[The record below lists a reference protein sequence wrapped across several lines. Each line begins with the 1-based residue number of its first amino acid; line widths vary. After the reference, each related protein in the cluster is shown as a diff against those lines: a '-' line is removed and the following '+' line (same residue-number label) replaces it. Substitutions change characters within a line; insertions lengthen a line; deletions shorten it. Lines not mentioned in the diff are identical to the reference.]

1 MTAVA
6 RRGLLLHA
14 ALDPERN
21 DYVAKGAAF
30 VFVQT
35 RQSDYCGGRLDLM
48 QPFAI
53 SPYAGGQF

>member
-14 ALDPERN
+14 AIDPERN

-35 RQSDYCGGRLDLM
+35 GKATIAVD
-48 QPFAI
+48 AWT
-53 SPYAGGQF
+53 